1 MLKAIAHHLG
11 ARMKSIVITGVSTG
25 IGFGA
30 AKEFTTHGYQVFGSV
45 RNETDAARLKVA
57 LGDNFVP
64 LVFDITDSKAVQS
77 AANRVDKII
86 GDRGLSGLI
95 NNAGIATSGPL
106 MHQPLEE
113 IRLQFEVNVVGQIG
127 VTQAFLPLLGA
138 SKDRHYE
145 KPGRIINIS
154 SVSGKIATPFI
165 GAYVGSKHAIEG
177 ISHSLRREL
186 QLYGID
192 VIIIAPGAVSTAIWD
207 KKSAQDISEY
217 LTTDYAE
224 SATTFQK
231 YFVEHGKQGYPPEVF
246 GKFIRKVFET
256 PKPKTKYAIAP
267 NFLLDWII
275 PTALPNRWLD
285 KIIGRKLGLF
295 QK

>member
-1 MLKAIAHHLG
+1 
-11 ARMKSIVITGVSTG
+11 MKSIVITGVSTG

-30 AKEFTTHGYQVFGSV
+30 AKEFVTHGYHVFGSV
-45 RNETDAARLKVA
+45 RREADATRLQA
-57 LGDNFVP
+57 DLGDNFTP
-64 LVFDITDSKAVQS
+64 LIFDITDIDAVRS
-77 AANRVDKII
+77 AACQVEKIL
-86 GDRGLSGLI
+86 GDRNLSGLI
-95 NNAGIATSGPL
+95 NNAGMATSGTL

-113 IRLQFEVNVVGQIG
+113 IRLQLEVNVVSQIA

-138 SKDRHYE
+138 RANHNDKQS
-145 KPGRIINIS
+145 GRIINIS
-154 SVSGKIATPFI
+154 SVLGKLAVPFL
-165 GAYVGSKHAIEG
+165 GAYVGSKHAFEG

-207 KKSAQDISEY
+207 KESAQDVSKY

-224 SATTFQK
+224 SVTTFQK
-231 YFVEHGKQGYPPEVF
+231 HFVQQGKKGYPPEVF

-256 PKPKTKYAIAP
+256 PKPKTKYAIVP
-267 NFLLDWII
+267 NLLLDWII
-275 PTALPNRWLD
+275 PTALPARWLD
-285 KIIGRKLGLF
+285 RIIGKKIGLF

>member
-1 MLKAIAHHLG
+1 
-11 ARMKSIVITGVSTG
+11 MKSIVITGVSTG

-30 AKEFTTHGYQVFGSV
+30 AKEFVTHGYHVFGSV
-45 RNETDAARLKVA
+45 RREADATRLQA
-57 LGDNFVP
+57 DLGDNFTP
-64 LVFDITDSKAVQS
+64 LIFDITDSKAVRS
-77 AANRVDKII
+77 AACQVETIL
-86 GDRGLSGLI
+86 GDRNLSGLI
-95 NNAGIATSGPL
+95 NNAGMATSGTL

-113 IRLQFEVNVVGQIG
+113 IRLQFEVNVIAQIA

-138 SKDRHYE
+138 RANNNDKQ
-145 KPGRIINIS
+145 PGRIINIS
-154 SVSGKIATPFI
+154 SVVGKLAVPFL
-165 GAYVGSKHAIEG
+165 GAYVGSKHAFEG

-207 KKSAQDISEY
+207 KESAQDVSKY

-224 SATTFQK
+224 SVTTFQK
-231 YFVEHGKQGYPPEVF
+231 HFVQQGKKGYPPEVF

-256 PKPKTKYAIAP
+256 PKPKTKYAIVP
-267 NFLLDWII
+267 NLLLDWII
-275 PTALPNRWLD
+275 PNTLPARWLD
-285 KIIGRKLGLF
+285 RIIGRKLGFF

>member
-1 MLKAIAHHLG
+1 
-11 ARMKSIVITGVSTG
+11 MKSIVITGVSTG

-30 AKEFTTHGYQVFGSV
+30 AKEFVTHGYQVFGSV
-45 RNETDAARLKVA
+45 RQEANAARLKA
-57 LGDNFVP
+57 ELGDNFTP
-64 LVFDITDSKAVQS
+64 LIFDITDSEAVRS
-77 AANRVDKII
+77 AACQVESIL
-86 GDRGLSGLI
+86 GDRGLNGLI

-113 IRLQFEVNVVGQIG
+113 IRLQFEVNVIGQIS

-138 SKDRHYE
+138 RQDMKYDR
-145 KPGRIINIS
+145 PGRIINIS
-154 SVSGKIATPFI
+154 SVSGKIAVPFI

-192 VIIIAPGAVSTAIWD
+192 VIIIAPGAVNTAIWD
-207 KKSAQDISEY
+207 KDSAQDISRY
-217 LTTDYAE
+217 LSTDYAE

-231 YFVEHGKQGYPPEVF
+231 YFVQHGKQGYPPEVF
-246 GKFIRKVFET
+246 GKFVRKVFET

-267 NFLLDWII
+267 NLLQGWII
-275 PTALPNRWLD
+275 PTALTDRWLD
-285 KIIGRKLGLF
+285 RIIGRRFGLF

>member
-1 MLKAIAHHLG
+1 
-11 ARMKSIVITGVSTG
+11 MKYIVITGVSTG

-30 AKEFTTHGYQVFGSV
+30 AKEFVNHGYHVFGSV
-45 RNETDAARLKVA
+45 RREADARRLQA
-57 LGDNFVP
+57 DLGDNFTP
-64 LVFDITDSKAVQS
+64 LIFDITDSKAVRS
-77 AANRVDKII
+77 AACQVEKIL
-86 GDRGLSGLI
+86 GDRNLSGLI
-95 NNAGIATSGPL
+95 NNAGMATSGTL

-113 IRLQFEVNVVGQIG
+113 IRLQLEVNVVGQIA

-138 SKDRHYE
+138 RANNNGKQ
-145 KPGRIINIS
+145 PGRIINIS
-154 SVSGKIATPFI
+154 SVVGKLAVPFL
-165 GAYVGSKHAIEG
+165 GAYVGSKHAFEG

-207 KKSAQDISEY
+207 KESAQDVSKY

-224 SATTFQK
+224 SVTTFQK
-231 YFVEHGKQGYPPEVF
+231 HFVQQGKKGYPPEVF

-256 PKPKTKYAIAP
+256 PKPKTKYAIVP
-267 NFLLDWII
+267 NLLLDWII
-275 PTALPNRWLD
+275 PTALPERWLD
-285 KIIGRKLGLF
+285 RIIGKKLGFF

>member
-1 MLKAIAHHLG
+1 MQ
-11 ARMKSIVITGVSTG
+11 SIVITGVSTG

-30 AKEFTTHGYQVFGSV
+30 VKEFVTHGYQVFGSV
-45 RNETDAARLKVA
+45 RREADAARLKA
-57 LGDNFVP
+57 ELGDNFTP
-64 LVFDITDSKAVQS
+64 LVFDITDSEAVQS
-77 AANRVDKII
+77 AARQVEEVI
-86 GDRGLSGLI
+86 GDRGLTGLI
-95 NNAGIATSGPL
+95 NNAGIATSGSL
-106 MHQPLEE
+106 MHQPLDE

-138 SKDRHYE
+138 SKDSKY
-145 KPGRIINIS
+145 KPGKIINIS
-154 SVSGKIATPFI
+154 SVSGKIAAPFI

-207 KKSAQDISEY
+207 KESAQDISRY

-224 SATTFQK
+224 AATTFQK
-231 YFVEHGKQGYPPEVF
+231 YFVQHGKTGYSPEVF
-246 GKFIRKVFET
+246 GKFVRKVFET

-267 NFLLDWII
+267 NRLQGWII
-275 PTALPNRWLD
+275 PIALPDRWLD
-285 KIIGRKLGLF
+285 RIIGRKFALF
-295 QK
+295 KK

>member
-1 MLKAIAHHLG
+1 
-11 ARMKSIVITGVSTG
+11 MKSIVITGVSTG

-30 AKEFTTHGYQVFGSV
+30 AKEFVTHGYQVFGSV
-45 RNETDAARLKVA
+45 RREADAARLKA
-57 LGDNFVP
+57 ELGDNFTP
-64 LVFDITDSKAVQS
+64 LIFDITDIRAVRS
-77 AANRVDKII
+77 AACQVEKII
-86 GDRGLSGLI
+86 GDRGLNGLI
-95 NNAGIATSGPL
+95 NNAGMATSGAL

-138 SKDRHYE
+138 RRNNTDKQQ
-145 KPGRIINIS
+145 PGRIINIS
-154 SVSGKIATPFI
+154 SVVGKLAVPFL
-165 GAYVGSKHAIEG
+165 GAYVGSKHAFEG

-192 VIIIAPGAVSTAIWD
+192 VIVIAPGAVSTAIWD
-207 KKSAQDISEY
+207 KKSAQDISKY

-231 YFVEHGKQGYPPEVF
+231 HFVQQGKKGYPPEVL
-246 GKFIRKVFET
+246 GKFIRKVLET
-256 PKPKTKYAIAP
+256 SKPKTKYAIVP
-267 NFLLDWII
+267 NLLLNWII
-275 PTALPNRWLD
+275 PTALPDRWLD
-285 KIIGRKLGLF
+285 RIIGRKLGFF